1 MIDVCLVAF
10 LTMAAPTVAEPPA
23 VERAV
28 EVEAEGIDGEGIE
41 IEGEAVEVEPA
52 PPAPLPVSPP
62 ATRSWTP
69 PLPDDG
75 PRSDGDDPDN
85 ARDTLV
91 AFLLLG
97 TLPLVLLLAYQWRR
111 CGCGGT
117 MIKLDEVADDA
128 YLSPGQRAEERL
140 GAVDHV
146 VLACPR
152 CTAIAYR
159 ERRPWISWFTRCPN
173 CHLRTVRTTAVMVA
187 APALGRTG
195 LAEHV
200 TWCGHC
206 PHRRAVH
213 YELPALAPRDDDG

>member
-1 MIDVCLVAF
+1 MTDTCFAAALM
-10 LTMAAPTVAEPPA
+10 MAAPAVATPPA

-28 EVEAEGIDGEGIE
+28 EFEADGIDGDEVAIE
-41 IEGEAVEVEPA
+41 
-52 PPAPLPVSPP
+52 
-62 ATRSWTP
+62 
-69 PLPDDG
+69 D
-75 PRSDGDDPDN
+75 DDPGSDDVGPDS
-85 ARDTLV
+85 ARDALV
-91 AFLLLG
+91 AFILLG
-97 TLPLVLLLAYQWRR
+97 TVPLLLLLAYRWRR

-117 MIKLDEVADDA
+117 LIKLDEVADDA

-140 GAVDHV
+140 GAIDHV

-159 ERRPWISWFTRCPN
+159 ERRPWISWFSRCPI

-200 TWCGHC
+200 TWCDHC
-206 PHRRAVH
+206 PHRRSVH